1 MVAMGGAVV
10 VREEVVDNESVAHP
24 YLVSFEIN
32 ETIQAAPWFF
42 DDRAA
47 HRHHDHRDPGLP
59 ADTDHSILPR
69 SCQGGKMSWES
80 PSNRNGC
87 SIPPFFDVA
96 ESELEPLIY
105 LSNYG
110 VTAAT
115 LSCPADLSPKAPVY
129 SYPFNAVPDSE
140 DSAAIK
146 RVGRSGRI
154 TVITKLSKLQLATD
168 GSYQGIGGFPHPAK
182 SFNVL
187 WADGHVTVSNAMI
200 STIH

>member
-1 MVAMGGAVV
+1 M
-10 VREEVVDNESVAHP
+10 NPLLIHTSSVLKSMKPFRRLHGFSMIELLIVITIIGILASLLTP
-24 YLVSFEIN
+24 
-32 ETIQAAPWFF
+32 TIQSSLDHAKAAKCLGNLHQIGT
-42 DDRAA
+42 AVQSYIA
-47 HRHHDHRDPGLP
+47 DPVNNN
-59 ADTDHSILPR
+59 
-69 SCQGGKMSWES
+69 QF
-80 PSNRNGC
+80 
-87 SIPPFFDVA
+87 PPFFDVA

-200 STIH
+200 STIP

>member
-1 MVAMGGAVV
+1 M
-10 VREEVVDNESVAHP
+10 NPLLIHTSSVLKSMKPFRRLHGFSMIELLIVITIIGILASLLTP
-24 YLVSFEIN
+24 
-32 ETIQAAPWFF
+32 TIQSSLDHAKAAKCLGNLHQIGT
-42 DDRAA
+42 AVQSYIA
-47 HRHHDHRDPGLP
+47 DPVNNN
-59 ADTDHSILPR
+59 
-69 SCQGGKMSWES
+69 QF
-80 PSNRNGC
+80 
-87 SIPPFFDVA
+87 PPFFDVA

>member
-1 MVAMGGAVV
+1 M
-10 VREEVVDNESVAHP
+10 NPLLIHTSSVLKSTKGFRWLHGFTMIELLIVITIIGILASLLTP
-24 YLVSFEIN
+24 
-32 ETIQAAPWFF
+32 TIQSSLDHAKAAKCLGNLHQIGT
-42 DDRAA
+42 AVQSYIA
-47 HRHHDHRDPGLP
+47 DPVNNN
-59 ADTDHSILPR
+59 
-69 SCQGGKMSWES
+69 QF
-80 PSNRNGC
+80 
-87 SIPPFFDVA
+87 PPFFDVA
-96 ESELEPLIY
+96 ESELEPLTY

-115 LSCPADLSPKAPVY
+115 LSCPADPSPKAPVY

-200 STIH
+200 STIQ